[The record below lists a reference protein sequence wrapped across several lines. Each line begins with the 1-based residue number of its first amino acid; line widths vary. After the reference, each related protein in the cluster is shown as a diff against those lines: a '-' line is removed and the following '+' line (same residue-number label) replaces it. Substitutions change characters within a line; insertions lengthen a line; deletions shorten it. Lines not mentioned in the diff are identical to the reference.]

1 LREEEFEFAK
11 LMMDIMIPPEISEA
25 LRGQGYDVLEAREL
39 PPEIYQDDRLLL
51 EEATKQGRVLVTC
64 NYSDPSLVSV
74 VVRKTLNNPKKDDTG

>member
-25 LRGQGYDVLEAREL
+25 LRSQGYDVLEARVL

-51 EEATKQGRVLVTC
+51 EEATKQGRILVTATT
-64 NYSDPSLVSV
+64 V
-74 VVRKTLNNPKKDDTG
+74 TLLL